1 MRLETESY
9 LEFGSRAR
17 MSKIGKKYCEA
28 KRDAKRVVYGYESES
43 LRLIHG
49 EIDSCFDGYELV
61 RTANQRVGEKLL
73 GLSCLKDGS
82 KCGLSNKNLEGAHG
96 KFDEC

>member
-1 MRLETESY
+1 
-9 LEFGSRAR
+9 

-49 EIDSCFDGYELV
+49 EIDSCFDG
-61 RTANQRVGEKLL
+61 
-73 GLSCLKDGS
+73 
-82 KCGLSNKNLEGAHG
+82 
-96 KFDEC
+96 